1 MADFHGLFTLEDK
14 IHVTD
19 IGAAAI
25 AEKPIYM
32 SLVETQA
39 AYLSVFDGDQRQ
51 SDGITAAFGDQVTHF
66 EEFIFDG
73 STQTAHIAAPES
85 GMSSLLKPNSTALN
99 FFNGFT
105 QFGTVEKQE
114 QVETVALD
122 SLSELP
128 PIDFL
133 KMDVQGAELRILENG
148 KAKLNSC
155 VAVQLEVPFIC
166 LYEDQP
172 SFGEIDI
179 WLRQEGFL
187 PHCFLEVKRWS
198 IAPTVFRRDFRA
210 PGNQLLEADIVYIK
224 DPLDLK
230 SFTDLQLK
238 KLVLIADMSLHSI
251 DLCVHLIRELVS
263 RSVLSAGSAED
274 YVRSRT
280 NSSGS

>member
-1 MADFHGLFTLEDK
+1 MADFHSLFTLEDR

-39 AYLSVFDGDQRQ
+39 AYLSVFDGDRRQ
-51 SDGITAAFGDQVTHF
+51 SDGITAAFGDQVRHY

-73 STQTAHIAAPES
+73 SPQTVHIATPES
-85 GMSSLLKPNSTALN
+85 GMSSLLKPNPTALK

-105 QFGTVEKQE
+105 HFGAVEKQE

-122 SLSELP
+122 SLSDLAP
-128 PIDFL
+128 VDFL

-148 KAKLNSC
+148 KAKLKSC

-172 SFGEIDI
+172 SLGKIDT
-179 WLRQEGFL
+179 WLREEGFL

-198 IAPTVFRRDFRA
+198 IAPTVFRGDFRA
-210 PGNQLLEADIVYIK
+210 PGNQLLEADIVYVK
-224 DPLDLK
+224 DPLDLA

-238 KLVLIADMSLHSI
+238 KLVWIADMSLQSI
-251 DLCVHLIRELVS
+251 DLCVHLIKELVS
-263 RSVLSAGSAED
+263 RDVLSAGSAEA
-274 YVRSRT
+274 YVRLRT
-280 NSSGS
+280 KLSGL